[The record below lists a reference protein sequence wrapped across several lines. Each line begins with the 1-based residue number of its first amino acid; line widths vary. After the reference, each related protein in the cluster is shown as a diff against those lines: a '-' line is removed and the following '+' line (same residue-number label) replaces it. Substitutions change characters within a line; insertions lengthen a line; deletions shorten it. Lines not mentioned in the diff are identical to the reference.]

1 MNVSTIQS
9 IMAVMVCIAIYAVAF
24 VVFGA
29 GIGIVEAIR
38 ENTYVQCQHVV
49 APNSQTQSL
58 CETIGRNIK

>member
-1 MNVSTIQS
+1 MNETIIQG
-9 IMAVMVCIAIYAVAF
+9 IMVGMLCAAIYAVAL

-49 APNSQTQSL
+49 AANNQVKSL
-58 CETIGRNIK
+58 CETIGGNIK